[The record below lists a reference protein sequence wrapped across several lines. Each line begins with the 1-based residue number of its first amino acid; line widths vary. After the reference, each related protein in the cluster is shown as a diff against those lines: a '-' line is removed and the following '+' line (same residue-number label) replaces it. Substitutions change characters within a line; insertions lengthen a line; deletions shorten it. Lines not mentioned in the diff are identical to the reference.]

1 MEVVFIETIQAN
13 FYVRQQSVRI
23 EDENVYLLCQRYES
37 GLFPKWIRASSSRL
51 FDIDISLPWV
61 LLFDFLDLTWHHWF
75 VNLWYPFSC
84 KWCSGPLL
92 CMTPTQDISSRLVS
106 ERLAVSRPNQS
117 FLLFNRLLAVGE
129 LHRFW
134 KVFIGVCWKFSF
146 GKFQT
151 RLSLAGAWETQEM
164 IGNEVAVYT
173 MAVEMKDKTSGYLV
187 FTQGRCSDIL
197 SAYLT
202 GVDGIWPADW

>member
-1 MEVVFIETIQAN
+1 MKMCIY
-13 FYVRQQSVRI
+13 YVNDMNRDFSR
-23 EDENVYLLCQRYES
+23 DELEPAAAVYLILIFHSPGCCCLTS
-37 GLFPKWIRASSSRL
+37 WIWR
-51 FDIDISLPWV
+51 DINGSLISDTL
-61 LLFDFLDLTWHHWF
+61 
-75 VNLWYPFSC
+75 FSC
-84 KWCSGPLL
+84 KWCSGPLI

-151 RLSLAGAWETQEM
+151 RLSVAGVWETQEI

-187 FTQGRCSDIL
+187 FTQGGCSDIL

-202 GVDGIWPADW
+202 GVDGICPADW